1 MALACN
7 TCVSGLASQ
16 YEISLRR
23 QVIETKQKGTPIMRQ
38 AIPLVNQVFSS
49 TIQFVSL
56 VNQPISLGMNG
67 QTATR
72 SIPVYIEHD
81 FRDQIISQSHQSHK
95 LVRGVVIKFVDRM
108 ELTFTERHIK

>member
-1 MALACN
+1 MALAYN
-7 TCVSGLASQ
+7 TCVFGLASQ

-23 QVIETKQKGTPIMRQ
+23 QVIETKQKGIPIIRQ
-38 AIPLVNQVFSS
+38 AIP
-49 TIQFVSL
+49 
-56 VNQPISLGMNG
+56 LGMNG